1 MSRRLCLFPIR
12 CSFGANI
19 VWGVEPTR
27 GRSDHRSINP
37 AHVASSVMFGALAR
51 TDRSSVEPQIKAV
64 CAGTHLRSTVFKHC
78 EWRISARRGPGMQM
92 GQALS
97 EPVIAGWL
105 NVKGVGE
112 SLRE

>member
-19 VWGVEPTR
+19 VWAVEPTR

-51 TDRSSVEPQIKAV
+51 SHRIEVPLELKLKRYVRERTYVRQFLNIVREDISKKGTRHAKGTSIK
-64 CAGTHLRSTVFKHC
+64 
-78 EWRISARRGPGMQM
+78 
-92 GQALS
+92 
-97 EPVIAGWL
+97 
-105 NVKGVGE
+105 
-112 SLRE
+112 